1 MKELGYGWILA
12 SQAILYAYH
21 FARAVWTSIV
31 AVFPRSNYRTD
42 NGRKYMVCRFETTP
56 PKFLATSRRNLSW
69 RYWCVAARMEELG
82 DTGVLAFQTVIWS
95 GFLAGA
101 KWTSVPVCT
110 ITDIGLPDMCVT
122 LSALPPE
129 RLFAGIDDVAGLD
142 LSVTPWQLPSS
153 NAILRIP
160 GTVVFRGRV

>member
-1 MKELGYGWILA
+1 LDSKTWLPYDCPAEPQTPLGIDCA
-12 SQAILYAYH
+12 SCPTALQCLEICL
-21 FARAVWTSIV
+21 
-31 AVFPRSNYRTD
+31 P
-42 NGRKYMVCRFETTP
+42 
-56 PKFLATSRRNLSW
+56 
-69 RYWCVAARMEELG
+69 
-82 DTGVLAFQTVIWS
+82 DTGISAFQAVVWC

-101 KWTSVPVCT
+101 KWTSVPVCA
-110 ITDIGLPDMCVT
+110 ITDIGFPDMCVS

-142 LSVTPWQLPSS
+142 PSVTPWQLTGS